1 MTDLQQNALEE
12 AQRELDEARVKANGK
27 AASLPT
33 IQVKPGHLDHL
44 ATEAEKVLIDSGAPF
59 YVRGGKIVRPIVE
72 EVDAAKGHKAMAA
85 RLTAVAPD
93 VMVDHMARNAVWV
106 RHSRREDKFFPT
118 DPPGIV
124 ARIVLSRE
132 GEWGF
137 PNLAGVITTPTMRPD
152 GSIVDK
158 PGFDPVT
165 RLLLM
170 QPPKLPEIGDTE
182 AAAREALALLVDLMA
197 DFPFV
202 DAASR
207 AVALSELITPIVRGA
222 MPVAPLHVNRAP
234 SAGSGKSFLVDVT
247 STIATGQRCPV
258 IAAGRTE
265 EETEKRLGAAL
276 LAGYPLISID
286 NLNGEL
292 GGDALCQLVER
303 PRVAI
308 RPLGVSE
315 LVTIEARATVFC
327 TGNNV
332 QPTGDIVRRVIV
344 CSLDPNL
351 ERPELRTFNA
361 DPIATVLADRGKYI
375 AAALTIVHAWLK
387 TGEPDPLPPLASFEA
402 WSHTV
407 RSALVWLG
415 ESDPVETM
423 ETARD
428 EDPELEQFRAVITA
442 WKDAV
447 GFNEGLTAGEL
458 KSKAEATETTYD
470 PDNPYKH
477 ESEVKNPDLHQA
489 LVEVAGGTRAQICP
503 MALGRFLSRHNGKI
517 SLGIKL
523 VGILNRKRKQK
534 EWVLRIGG

>member
-1 MTDLQQNALEE
+1 MTSQETIEQK
-12 AQRELDEARVKANGK
+12 QKRLDQVRRAAANGK
-27 AASLPT
+27 AGLPT
-33 IQVKPGHLDHL
+33 IQVKPGKLDNL
-44 ATEAEKVLIDSGAPF
+44 ATETEKVLVEAGAPF

-85 RLTAVAPD
+85 RLAAVAPD
-93 VMVDHMARNAVWV
+93 VMVDHMARNAVWE
-106 RHSRREDKFFPT
+106 RYSRREAKWFPM
-118 DPPGIV
+118 DPPSIV

-132 GEWGF
+132 GEWIF
-137 PNLAGVITTPTMRPD
+137 QPLAGVITTPTMRPD
-152 GSIVDK
+152 GSIVATA
-158 PGFDPVT
+158 GYDPVT

-170 QPPKLPEIGDTE
+170 QPPKLPPIGETE
-182 AAAREALALLVDLMA
+182 ADARQALEVLSQLLSG
-197 DFPFV
+197 FPFV

-207 AVALSELITPIVRGA
+207 AVALSGLITPIVRGA

-234 SAGSGKSFLVDVT
+234 APGSGKSYLVDLA

-315 LVTIEARATVFC
+315 LVTIEARATVYC

-351 ERPELRTFNA
+351 ERPELRTFGF
-361 DPIATVLADRGKYI
+361 DPLATVLADRGRYI
-375 AAALTIVHAWLK
+375 AACMTISHAWLK
-387 TGEPDPLPPLASFEA
+387 TGLPDPVPALGSFEA
-402 WSHTV
+402 WSHVV

-415 ESDPVETM
+415 EADPVETM

-428 EDPELEQFRAVITA
+428 EDPELEQFRAVISA
-442 WKDAV
+442 WKDVV
-447 GFNEGLTAGEL
+447 GLDQSVTAGEL
-458 KSKAEATETTYD
+458 KKHAESTEGVSDGDAWSKVEHELSNPELHEA
-470 PDNPYKH
+470 
-477 ESEVKNPDLHQA
+477 LLA
-489 LVEVAGGTRAQICP
+489 VARGSRGGICP
-503 MALGRFLSRHNGKI
+503 RALGFFLGRHKNKI
-517 SLGIKL
+517 TTGVKL
-523 VGILNRKRKQK
+523 VGQQDRARKQAV
-534 EWVLRIGG
+534 WFLASAG